1 MATPGTVDTPKGPVG
16 KSPSQLKTVED
27 LCKKVDALERWRL
40 PLIRQWR
47 LNLAFY
53 KGKQYVFYPARSDKL
68 QSLAVEEGTKPRHRV
83 RLVSNQIMPG
93 AHTLLAQLTK
103 TKPRMFATPGGG
115 GEQEV
120 RAAEM
125 AEQLLEYWWQDFQ
138 MDEKLDEALLWSIIG
153 STGYWVIRWDP
164 YAAKQ
169 MRFVVG
175 PDGQP
180 IVDETLKAEFAT
192 QLKQFGVQPKEKVV
206 YMGDIRVD
214 TLSPFQVLLDP
225 GAPTFEQANYAI
237 CTYDLDPDEIKV
249 RFGKDVRPNIAPASP
264 DSILPYSNSAGSGV
278 ELSLRRVFVG
288 YFKPTAAM
296 PDGRVVAWI
305 NGGDKQ
311 ILSDEKWPFPTNDL
325 PLVKFSGMRIP
336 GSIYDDAVVTHALPL
351 QKELNRTISQIVE
364 YKNLTIAPVMTAP
377 VGTLRTRRTTEPG
390 QVIEYS
396 PTAAGLKPE
405 FEPIQA
411 LPPYVFN
418 HLQDISSRLQEV
430 FLSASV
436 LQGNVPPNVEAG
448 IAIDLLQ
455 EMAVDKLAPI
465 IKLIEMS
472 LARAGQQMLAL
483 AQKYYVEPRLLKI
496 QGSGGSTQVKQ
507 FQQAD
512 IAGNVTVHC
521 ETGSGLPRTRAG
533 RQARIERMVELNLID
548 PKRALRYMEL
558 ADLGDVEKYFQ
569 VNEAKAFRVIDQILA
584 GEVVNPVAVSQF
596 QQQIQQEMAQGQ
608 PPADPD
614 TGQPIQSPEQM
625 QQIMHKQGLQPPPG
639 IDFDTHLDIIGNY
652 MMSVEF
658 TGLPIPL
665 QEDFQTYWYAILK
678 AKFSL
683 MPLPDA
689 AASKVSLN
697 IRSTAGPTATSKIL
711 ERSGISVSPDDLSE
725 PPLESTVETMVRDN
739 VDDPSLAEAINA
751 STMAHE
757 DDRAREQAEQDN
769 VQSAQAHFQDIAT
782 QQQSAQQDAE
792 AHQRKLASDAH
803 QMAQSQEM
811 HLLKLREQQAKTHL
825 AERKAKETQI
835 NKPAAP
841 KKKKKP

>member
-1 MATPGTVDTPKGPVG
+1 MAAPAQVNAPKGNVG
-16 KSPSQLKTVED
+16 KSPSQLKTVDD
-27 LCKKVDALERWRL
+27 LCKKVDALEKWRTSL
-40 PLIRQWR
+40 VRQWR

-53 KGKQYVFYPARSDKL
+53 KGKQYVYYPAKSSSL
-68 QSLAVEEGTKPRHRV
+68 QTLAVEDGVKPRHRV
-83 RLVSNQIMPG
+83 RLVSNQILPG

-103 TKPRMFATPGGG
+103 TKPHMYATPGSG

-125 AEQLLEYWWQDFQ
+125 AEQLLEYWWSDLQI
-138 MDEKLDEALLWSIIG
+138 DEKLDDAILWSIIG
-153 STGYWVIRWDP
+153 SAGYWLIRWDP

-169 MRFVVG
+169 MRFVLG

-180 IVDETLKAEFAT
+180 IVDETLKAEFT
-192 QLKQFGVQPKEKVV
+192 SQLKQFGVQPKEKVV
-206 YMGDIRVD
+206 YMGDLRID

-225 GAPTFEQANYAI
+225 GAPTFELANYAI
-237 CTYDLDPDEIKV
+237 VTMDLDADEI
-249 RFGKDVRPNIAPASP
+249 RTRWGADVVPNIAPATP
-264 DSILPYSNSAGSGV
+264 DSIMPYGNSSGNSGG
-278 ELSLRRVFVG
+278 ELSLRRVYCG

-296 PDGRVVAWI
+296 PDGRVVCWI
-305 NGGDKQ
+305 DGNDKK
-311 ILSDEKWPFPTNDL
+311 ILSDEKWDYPTNDL
-325 PLVKFSGMRIP
+325 PLVKFAGMRIP
-336 GSIYDDAVVTHALPL
+336 GSIYDDAVVTHAIPL

-377 VGTLRTRRTTEPG
+377 VGSLRTRRTTEPG

-418 HLQDISSRLQEV
+418 HLEDISSRLQEI
-430 FLSASV
+430 FLSAQV

-483 AQKYYVEPRLLKI
+483 AQKYYVEPRLLKVM
-496 QGSGGSTQVKQ
+496 GSGGSTQVKQ

-521 ETGSGLPRTRAG
+521 ESGSGLPRTRAG

-584 GEVVNPVAVSQF
+584 GEVVNPVQVYTF
-596 QQQIQQEMAQGQ
+596 QQQLQQAQAQGQ
-608 PPADPD
+608 PPTDPE
-614 TGQPIQSPEQM
+614 TNQPIQSPEQM
-625 QQIMHKQGLQPPPG
+625 QQVIHKQGLQPPPG

-658 TGLPIPL
+658 TSLPIPL
-665 QEDFQTYWYAILK
+665 QQDFQTYWWAILQ
-678 AKFSL
+678 AKFNL

-725 PPLESTVETMVRDN
+725 PPLESTVETMVRDDIN
-739 VDDPSLAEAINA
+739 DPALGEAINA
-751 STMAHE
+751 ATMAHE
-757 DDRAREQAEQDN
+757 DDRAREQAELDAAGTVSMQ
-769 VQSAQAHFQDIAT
+769 
-782 QQQSAQQDAE
+782 AQQAASHAHGLAVDQELHMQKLRKASAE
-792 AHQRKLASDAH
+792 AD
-803 QMAQSQEM
+803 
-811 HLLKLREQQAKTHL
+811 L
-825 AERKAKETQI
+825 AERKAKETVI
-835 NKPAAP
+835 NKPKP
-841 KKKKKP
+841 KGKGK